1 MITIFYDLDINKIDI
16 KTAFLYN
23 FINQLIYVEIFK
35 DIKIKAK
42 KNMIYK
48 LLNTLYNLN

>member
-1 MITIFYDLDINKIDI
+1 MITIFYDLDINEINI

-23 FINQLIYVEIFK
+23 FINQLIYIEIFK
-35 DIKIKAK
+35 NIEIKVK